1 MAGAAVALFAGAGA
15 GLAAYAQPAPKA
27 EPPIERQERA
37 VVIRRGGEHGC
48 EELGRHRAEHLRN
61 ILQLRPNQEAALT
74 AYLAAGRPDHAGM
87 MRMDGEAQARTTP
100 ERLARMEQRLV
111 QHQVQMKARL
121 DATRRFYDQLDP
133 AQKRAFDELPLMMGG
148 LMDMPMHAM
157 KIRHRLKP
165 LPPMPPMHGMPMP
178 PAPPESPAPP
188 PPGV

>member
-1 MAGAAVALFAGAGA
+1 MAGAAVALFAGA

-27 EPPIERQERA
+27 EPPIERQERT
-37 VVIRRGGEHGC
+37 VVIRRGGEHGR
-48 EELGRHRAEHLRN
+48 EELGRHKAEHLRN

-74 AYLAAGRPDHAGM
+74 AYLAASQPDHARM
-87 MRMDGEAQARTTP
+87 MRMDGEGPARTTP

-111 QHQVQMKARL
+111 EHQTQMKARL

-148 LMDMPMHAM
+148 PMDMPMHAM
-157 KIRHRLKP
+157 KIRHRLEP
-165 LPPMPPMHGMPMP
+165 LPPMPPMHGVPMP
-178 PAPPESPAPP
+178 PAPPEPPAPP